1 MSKFK
6 VGDRVRQTRDAT
18 DSKAG
23 QIGTVLEDAG
33 YPWVE
38 FDTPTGYRYK
48 VIGATGA
55 LSNKAGYCNCVS
67 EIDLELLAPVDL
79 QADMILLLERAVRR
93 VEMAN
98 EEGDRILSAWL
109 PEAKALLALAKTKE
123 EAHESDT
130 HQSP

>member
-6 VGDRVRQTRDAT
+6 VGDRVRQTSNKT

-23 QIGTVLEDAG
+23 QIGTVLEDSD

-38 FDTPTGYRYK
+38 FDTPTNYPLA
-48 VIGATGA
+48 VIG
-55 LSNKAGYCNCVS
+55 LSEKAGYCNCVS
-67 EIDLELLAPVDL
+67 EIDLELLAPVL